1 MRFSKH
7 DYEFARGRRF
17 DLDQLLCA
25 QNVVEMHGLSFA
37 VRFPVCLID
46 DRAGRSMISISQLR
60 VIARWLGIAS
70 GDLLRE
76 SDGLTE
82 RLRMQVVVV
91 SDEKDI

>member
-1 MRFSKH
+1 
-7 DYEFARGRRF
+7 
-17 DLDQLLCA
+17 
-25 QNVVEMHGLSFA
+25 
-37 VRFPVCLID
+37 
-46 DRAGRSMISISQLR
+46 MISISQLR

-82 RLRMQVVVV
+82 RLRLQVVVV